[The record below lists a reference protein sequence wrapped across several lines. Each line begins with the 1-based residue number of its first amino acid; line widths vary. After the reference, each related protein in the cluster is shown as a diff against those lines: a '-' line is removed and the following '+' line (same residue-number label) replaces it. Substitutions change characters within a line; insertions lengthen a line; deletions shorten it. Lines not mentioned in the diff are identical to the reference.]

1 MSSALRMLD
10 LEPEEMDDIFSSA
23 VCPWSELGQATRSFG
38 MSVSLP
44 LKENRSCLLRT
55 VFVSCTV
62 FHAKMNLI
70 LVSIPWLLFSTREGV
85 IALGRNLLA
94 GAFV

>member
-10 LEPEEMDDIFSSA
+10 LELEEMDDIFSSA
-23 VCPWSELGQATRSFG
+23 ACPWSELGQATLSFG

-44 LKENRSCLLRT
+44 LKENRSCLLR
-55 VFVSCTV
+55 TV

-85 IALGRNLLA
+85 IGLGRNLLA